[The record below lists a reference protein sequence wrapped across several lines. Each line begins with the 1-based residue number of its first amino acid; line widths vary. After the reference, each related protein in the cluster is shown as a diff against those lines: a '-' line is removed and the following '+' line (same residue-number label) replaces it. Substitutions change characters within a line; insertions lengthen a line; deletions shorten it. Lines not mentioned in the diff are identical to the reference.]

1 MSLPGAVIFNREW
14 TRMDANKAFFL
25 SELFVSVGVCAHR
38 RENGLIL
45 PI

>member
-1 MSLPGAVIFNREW
+1 LYRIFLQLRA
-14 TRMDANKAFFL
+14 TDRQ
-25 SELFVSVGVCAHR
+25 CAHR